1 MQFSSLYTTTTT
13 MAQPWKVPN
22 FLCRNKREKQKRV
35 KKGGAQLA
43 LCVMNVSPI
52 YPIFL
57 KAADAFN
64 FHGTQYFI
72 ALENVAQVDKMQNII
87 YASSVDIFISY
98 IITYTFHKEIFQNHQ
113 SSILAVFIS
122 CSRHQTL
129 HQERCKLTMVQDTK
143 KLQYCFY

>member
-13 MAQPWKVPN
+13 KAQPWKVPN

-35 KKGGAQLA
+35 KKGSLA

-64 FHGTQYFI
+64 FHGTYIVLYSLKKCCCLSFTT
-72 ALENVAQVDKMQNII
+72 QVDKMQNII
-87 YASSVDIFISY
+87 YVCKFYRYFYQLHYYLHFPQRNISESSKQHSGGLY
-98 IITYTFHKEIFQNHQ
+98 
-113 SSILAVFIS
+113 
-122 CSRHQTL
+122 
-129 HQERCKLTMVQDTK
+129 KLFAPSNSP
-143 KLQYCFY
+143 L

>member
-13 MAQPWKVPN
+13 KAQPWKVPN

-64 FHGTQYFI
+64 FHGTYIVLYSLKKCCCLSFTT
-72 ALENVAQVDKMQNII
+72 QVDKMQNII
-87 YASSVDIFISY
+87 YVVCKFYRYFYQLHYYLHFPQRNISESSQQHSGGLY
-98 IITYTFHKEIFQNHQ
+98 
-113 SSILAVFIS
+113 
-122 CSRHQTL
+122 
-129 HQERCKLTMVQDTK
+129 KLFAPSNSP
-143 KLQYCFY
+143 L